1 MIHLIFLNNAGEFRT
16 TLVSILLG
24 EQSISPFLLPLISN
38 FTELYANFFI
48 YNLYKYCNDCR
59 ANLSRT
65 VLVRVNESRETL
77 SHMTEEELAA
87 VAHRALGLV
96 KTGDATATANS
107 SLINPV
113 DNSSLLVNLTVSCV

>member
-1 MIHLIFLNNAGEFRT
+1 MCD
-16 TLVSILLG
+16 
-24 EQSISPFLLPLISN
+24 
-38 FTELYANFFI
+38 
-48 YNLYKYCNDCR
+48 LYKYCNDCR